1 VKSQRFIYLAVA
13 VAVALVLVVPGAG
26 RVAAKSPSAT
36 KLKGTIKI
44 GQITSLTGPYS
55 VYGVMQQAGFK
66 AGLAYATGGTNKV
79 LGAKIQVTTVSDVS
93 STTTLPDTTIATSDA
108 KQLIEQ
114 DHVNIIQCCASSAT
128 AAAVAALMPQY
139 KTIDMVAPAA
149 DDSLTGINR
158 YTFRTSREDSQDAK
172 TGAAYAVK
180 SFGKNYMTI
189 AQNYSFGQNQEKV
202 WNSAL
207 GKLGANDEGDI
218 LFPLTTTDFTP
229 YVQQVL
235 NKNPQWLFVACAG
248 TQCTG
253 LFNQL
258 VSSGLADKVKIMTG
272 LPNVAAISAFGPAGP
287 KMGFI
292 SVYYYTFPKTKAN
305 DYLKKYIKSHY
316 NRPADIFDQDSFAA
330 AQQIVAA
337 IKKAGTYTNASKLIK
352 ALEGQTVAGPKGDY
366 TIRKQDHLCMQPMY
380 VTKLVDKGGT
390 LTPVLL
396 KTLTPK
402 QAAPSI
408 QAHNW

>member
-1 VKSQRFIYLAVA
+1 VKHHRFVYLAVA
-13 VAVALVLVVPGAG
+13 LALVLPGVG
-26 RVAAKSPSAT
+26 RVAAKGNSAT
-36 KLKGTIKI
+36 TLKGTIKI

-55 VYGVMQQAGFK
+55 VYGVMQQEGFK
-66 AGLAYATGGTNKV
+66 AGLAYATNGTNKV

-93 STTTLPDTTIATSDA
+93 STSSLPDSTVATADA
-108 KQLIEQ
+108 KTLIEQ

-128 AAAVAALMPQY
+128 AYAVAQLMPQY
-139 KTIDMVAPAA
+139 KLIDMVAPAA
-149 DDSLTGINR
+149 DDTLTGVNR

-172 TGAAYAVK
+172 TGAGYAVK

-202 WNSAL
+202 WNAAL

-218 LFPLTTTDFTP
+218 LFPLNATDFTP
-229 YVQQVL
+229 YIQQVL
-235 NKNPQWLFVACAG
+235 NKKPQWLFVACAG

-258 VSSGLADKVKIMTG
+258 VSSGLADQVKIMTG
-272 LPNVAAISAFGPAGP
+272 LPNVAAIPGFGSAGP

-292 SVYYYTFPKTKAN
+292 SVYYYAFPKTKAN
-305 DYLKKYIKSHY
+305 DYLKKYIQQHY
-316 NRPADIFDQDSFAA
+316 SRPADIFDQDAFAA
-330 AQQIVAA
+330 AQQLVAA
-337 IKKAGTYTNASKLIK
+337 IMKAKSLSAAKLIK
-352 ALEGQTVAGPKGDY
+352 ALEGQTVQGPKGAY

-380 VTKLVDKGGT
+380 VTKLVDKGGK

-402 QAAPSI
+402 QAAPSV

>member
-1 VKSQRFIYLAVA
+1 
-13 VAVALVLVVPGAG
+13 
-26 RVAAKSPSAT
+26 
-36 KLKGTIKI
+36 
-44 GQITSLTGPYS
+44 
-55 VYGVMQQAGFK
+55 MQQEGFK
-66 AGLAYATGGTNKV
+66 AGLAYATNGTNKV
-79 LGAKIQVTTVSDVS
+79 LGARIQVTTVSDVS
-93 STTTLPDTTIATSDA
+93 STSSLPDTTIATADA
-108 KQLIEQ
+108 KTLIEQ

-128 AAAVAALMPQY
+128 AYAVAQLMPTY
-139 KTIDMVAPAA
+139 KIVDMVAPAA
-149 DDSLTGINR
+149 DDSLTGVNR

-172 TGAAYAVK
+172 TGASYAVK
-180 SFGKNYMTI
+180 TFGKNYMTM
-189 AQNYSFGQNQEKV
+189 AQNYAFGQNQEKV
-202 WNSAL
+202 WNTAL

-218 LFPLTTTDFTP
+218 LFPLTATDFTP
-229 YVQQVL
+229 YIQQVL
-235 NKNPQWLFVACAG
+235 NKKPQWLFVACAG

-258 VSSGLADKVKIMTG
+258 VSSGLADQVKLMTG
-272 LPNVAAISAFGPAGP
+272 LPNVAAIPSFGSAGT

-305 DYLKKYIKSHY
+305 TYLRKYIQQHFH
-316 NRPADIFDQDSFAA
+316 RPADIFDQDAFAA

-337 IKKAGTYTNASKLIK
+337 IKKAGSLNASKLIK
-352 ALEGQTVAGPKGDY
+352 ALEGQTVHGPKGDY

-380 VTKLVDKGGT
+380 ITKLVDKGGT

-402 QAAPSI
+402 QAAPGV